1 MLFFSEILLFHVDVF
16 KKVLYLHTDRSV
28 CNKMDNTK
36 EFIIDEAFKLFLQRS
51 YEAVSISDIS
61 QAIGLTKGAL
71 YHHFKNKEELFINV
85 IDKYFRIVAFDDE
98 IESLTLEEFIQLSI
112 KQTEKIFRSLFQHS
126 MTFSPINYLSLI
138 ADAFRHYP
146 GFAENQG
153 NFINGEIEKTVQV
166 LKNAI
171 SRGEI
176 RNDIDPSLVANNFF
190 TINMGLAG
198 NVMRNISIDGAIE
211 LLKKQTSEFYK
222 LMKK

>member
-1 MLFFSEILLFHVDVF
+1 M
-16 KKVLYLHTDRSV
+16 HTDRSV
-28 CNKMDNTK
+28 CKTMDNTK

-71 YHHFKNKEELFINV
+71 YHHFKNKEELFISV
-85 IDKYFRIVAFDDE
+85 IDKYFRIVAFDAE
-98 IESLTLEEFIQLSI
+98 IESLTLEAFIQLSI

-126 MTFSPINYLSLI
+126 NTFSPINYLSLI

-153 NFINGEIEKTVQV
+153 NFINGEIEKTAQV

-171 SRGEI
+171 SSGEI
-176 RNDIDPSLVANNFF
+176 RNDIDPALVANNFF
-190 TINMGLAG
+190 AINMGLAG
-198 NVMRNISIDGAIE
+198 NVMRNISIEDAIE

>member
-1 MLFFSEILLFHVDVF
+1 M
-16 KKVLYLHTDRSV
+16 HTDRSV
-28 CNKMDNTK
+28 CKTMDNTK

-71 YHHFKNKEELFINV
+71 YHHFKNKEELFVSV
-85 IDKYFRIVAFDDE
+85 IDKYIRIVAFDAE
-98 IESLTLEEFIQLSI
+98 IDSLRLEEFIQLSI

-126 MTFSPINYLSLI
+126 MTFSPINYISLI

-146 GFAENQG
+146 GYAEHQG
-153 NFINGEIEKTVQV
+153 SFINGEIEKTVLV

-171 SRGEI
+171 ASGEI

-190 TINMGLAG
+190 AINMGLAG
-198 NVMRNISIDGAIE
+198 NVVRNISVDDAIE

-222 LMKK
+222 LLKK